1 MKNDILKEKKEYIVS
16 VRNIM
21 CEKWIPLE
29 LFETKAE
36 AASFIVEQHK
46 EERNPYLRYRI
57 VERISM
63 ERVLFEQKV
72 PHCG

>member
-21 CEKWIPLE
+21 CEKWIALE
-29 LFETKAE
+29 LFETSSE
-36 AASFIVEQHK
+36 AAAFVLKRRK
-46 EERNPYLRYRI
+46 EENNPYLRFRI

-63 ERVLFEQKV
+63 DRVLFEQKT
-72 PHCG
+72 PYCE